1 MISTRARH
9 LLTASFLLAGSLLA
23 GSAWAQPADLILH
36 NGKIVTVDKNFAT
49 SEAVAVRGDR
59 FVAVGDNA
67 TVLKEAGPNTQIID
81 LDGRTV
87 VPGLID
93 THLHMSMAALN
104 RPAVKLLDARSVDDV
119 KKLIGERVAQT
130 PPSQWVIASSGW
142 HESLLKEGRL
152 PTRYELDEVSP
163 NNPVFIPRGGHVVTV
178 NSKALELAGIKKDTP
193 DPKGG
198 VIVRDPASGEAT
210 GVLLETAAYFA
221 RRALPPPP
229 SPAEHARL
237 LREAMRELNS
247 YGLVSVV
254 EPGIDERTIQIY
266 AQLRDAGAMT
276 IRTDL
281 LYRALTK
288 DQVQKGLAQAS
299 LRSDHMLRFAG
310 IKYPLDGGVEGARL
324 YEPYQI
330 VPGEQPDPTYR
341 GVLLLPPGGEDEYV
355 EGLKLAAAAEVQV
368 QTHAVGDET
377 IDVIVRCY
385 ERVNSETPIKD
396 LRWTIMHVFL
406 PTESALKKMSELG
419 IMATAQDH
427 AVLLG
432 HNQRRWWGDKRAGYA
447 IPIRAMLDAGVHVGG
462 GTDGPVVPVDPFL
475 SMWWMTTRG
484 TLNGYQLGPEQ
495 AITPREALQLYT
507 INNAIVMGVENDRG
521 SIENGKLA
529 DLADLS
535 HDILS
540 VPPQA
545 IRDTRA
551 LMTIVGG
558 DIVYR
563 SGI

>member
-1 MISTRARH
+1 MTFPRARTLLGACV
-9 LLTASFLLAGSLLA
+9 LLTSSLAA
-23 GSAWAQPADLILH
+23 ATAWAQPADLILH
-36 NGKIVTVDKNFAT
+36 NGKIATVDKGFAIK
-49 SEAVAVRGDR
+49 EALAIRGDR
-59 FVAVGDNA
+59 ILMVGDNA
-67 TVLKEAGPNTQIID
+67 TVLKEAGPGTQIID
-81 LDGRTV
+81 LGGRTV

-104 RPAVKLLDARSVDDV
+104 APAVKLLDARSVDDV
-119 KKLIGERVAQT
+119 KKLIAARVAQT
-130 PPSQWVIASSGW
+130 PPGQWVVASSGW

-178 NSKALELAGIKKDTP
+178 NSKALELAGIKKETP

-198 VIVRDPASGEAT
+198 VIVRDPATGEAT

-221 RRALPPPP
+221 RRVLPPPP
-229 SPAEHARL
+229 ASAEHARL
-237 LREAMRELNS
+237 LRAAMRDLNS

-254 EPGIDERTIQIY
+254 EPGIDERTIQVY

-288 DQVQKGLAQAS
+288 EQVQKGLAQAS
-299 LRSDHMLRFAG
+299 LRADDMLRFVG
-310 IKYPLDGGVEGARL
+310 IKYPLDGGVEGGRL

-330 VPGEQPDPTYR
+330 VPGEQPDPNYR

-355 EGLKLAAAAEVQV
+355 EGLKLAAAAKVQV

-377 IDVIVRCY
+377 IDVIVRSY

-406 PTESALKKMSELG
+406 PTEAALKKMSEIG

-432 HNQRRWWGDKRAGYA
+432 HTQRRWWGDKRAGYA

-475 SMWWMTTRG
+475 SMWWMTTRN

-495 AITPREALQLYT
+495 AITPQEALQLYT
-507 INNAIVMGVENDRG
+507 INNAITMGVEKDRG
-521 SIENGKLA
+521 SIETGKLA
-529 DLADLS
+529 DLAVLS
-535 HDILS
+535 QDILT

-545 IRDTRA
+545 IRDTKA
-551 LMTIVGG
+551 LMTVVGG